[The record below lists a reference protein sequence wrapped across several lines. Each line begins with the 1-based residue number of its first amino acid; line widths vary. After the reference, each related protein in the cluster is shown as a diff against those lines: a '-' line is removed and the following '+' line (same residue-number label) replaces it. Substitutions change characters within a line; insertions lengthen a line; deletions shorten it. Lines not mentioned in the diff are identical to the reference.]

1 MLHEAFYWIL
11 NMSIIASVF
20 GVLIYSLRFIKGFPK
35 FASYVLWIVVLVRLL
50 CPIGLS
56 SDYSLLN
63 MLSKVADKTY
73 VKTIPIVDHLSDGE
87 EGSELL
93 PEFSM
98 SNSIQAAA
106 TYNPITYKTNVLE
119 GFFEIT
125 SIVWIILAIAAILAM
140 MFLYFLTKTELRKAT
155 HLRDNIYEG
164 TMVSTP
170 TVYGLIR
177 PKIVLPVGVSKE
189 HLEYILAHEK
199 VHIRR
204 HDNIWRMLAILTA
217 CIHWF
222 NPLSWLFLKSF
233 LGDCE
238 LACDEAAVKKMK
250 SEERKNYALTLLAYT
265 STDTTVFASAFGS
278 SKVKVRIENV
288 LSYKKLTLLSSI
300 CFVGM
305 VIVMAYLLLTNAV
318 G

>member
-35 FASYVLWIVVLVRLL
+35 FASYILWIIVLVRLL

-63 MLSKVADKTY
+63 MISKVANKTY
-73 VKTIPIVDHLSDGE
+73 VKTIPIVDRELDE
-87 EGSELL
+87 KEGSVLL
-93 PEFSM
+93 PEFSL
-98 SNSIQAAA
+98 SNSIQGAA

-119 GFFEIT
+119 GFFKIA
-125 SIVWIILAIAAILAM
+125 SILWIIIAIAAIIAM
-140 MFLYFLTKTELRKAT
+140 ISLYHLTKSELRKAI
-155 HLRDNIYEG
+155 HLRENIYEG
-164 TMVSTP
+164 TMVITP
-170 TVYGLIR
+170 TVYGLVKPR
-177 PKIVLPVGVSKE
+177 IVLPVGVNKE

-204 HDNIWRMLAILTA
+204 HDNIWRMLAILSA

-250 SEERKNYALTLLAYT
+250 SEDRKNYALTLLAYT

-288 LSYKKLTLLSSI
+288 MTYKKLTLFSAI

-305 VIVMAYLLLTNAV
+305 VFVMAFLLLTNAV

>member
-20 GVLIYSLRFIKGFPK
+20 GVILYSLRFIKGFPK

-63 MLSKVADKTY
+63 MLSKAADKTY
-73 VKTIPIVDHLSDGE
+73 VKTIPILDHERDGE
-87 EGSELL
+87 DSELT
-93 PEFSM
+93 F
-98 SNSIQAAA
+98 SNSIQGAA

-119 GFFEIT
+119 GFFKVA
-125 SIVWIILAIAAILAM
+125 SIVWLIIVIAAILAM
-140 MFLYFLTKTELRKAT
+140 MFLYYMTKSELKKAT

-164 TMVSTP
+164 TMVNTP
-170 TVYGLIR
+170 IVYGIMKPRIILS
-177 PKIVLPVGVSKE
+177 VGVSKE

-233 LGDCE
+233 LSDCE

-250 SEERKNYALTLLAYT
+250 SEDRKNYALTLLAYT
-265 STDTTVFASAFGS
+265 SSDTTVFASSFGS
-278 SKVKVRIENV
+278 RKVKVRIEKV
-288 LSYKKLTLLSSI
+288 LSYKKLTLFSTI
-300 CFVGM
+300 CFVGI
-305 VIVMAYLLLTNAV
+305 VLVMAFLLLTNAV

>member
-20 GVLIYSLRFIKGFPK
+20 GVLLYSLRFIKGFPK

-73 VKTIPIVDHLSDGE
+73 VKTVPIVDGEIDGKK
-87 EGSELL
+87 GSELL
-93 PEFSM
+93 PEFTL
-98 SNSIQAAA
+98 SNSIQGAA

-119 GFFEIT
+119 VFFKIA
-125 SIVWIILAIAAILAM
+125 SIIWIILATAAIIAM
-140 MFLYFLTKTELRKAT
+140 MCLYYMTKSELRKAT

-164 TMVSTP
+164 TMVNTP
-170 TVYGLIR
+170 TVYGLIK
-177 PKIVLPVGVSKE
+177 PKIVLPVGVSQE
-189 HLEYILAHEK
+189 HLEHILKHEK

-250 SEERKNYALTLLAYT
+250 SEDRKNYALTLLAYT
-265 STDTTVFASAFGS
+265 STNTTVFASAFGS
-278 SKVKVRIENV
+278 SKVKIRIENV
-288 LSYKKLTLLSSI
+288 LSYKKLTLFSTI

-305 VIVMAYLLLTNAV
+305 VLVMAFLLLTNAV